1 MGLVAGGETRVID
14 GLLVSVYI
22 SLHTGDPVLGGNE
35 VTGGAYARQAY
46 AYSKAGSN
54 PTVASNTGVIQFPAA
69 TASWGNISYIGIY
82 SALTAGTL
90 LATQALD
97 AAKLIDIDDVA
108 RFPIGN
114 LKVQAD

>member
-14 GLLVSVYI
+14 GLLNTVYI
-22 SLHTGDPVLGGNE
+22 SLHTGDPSLGGNE
-35 VTGGAYARQAY
+35 IVGGAYARQAY
-46 AYSKAGSN
+46 TYSKAGSN
-54 PTVASNTGVIQFPAA
+54 PTVASNTGIIQFPAA
-69 TASWGNISYIGIY
+69 TATWGTITHIGIY
-82 SALTAGTL
+82 SALTVGTL

-97 AAKLIDIDDVA
+97 AAKPIDIDDVA

>member
-14 GLLVSVYI
+14 GLLLSVYI

-35 VTGGAYARQAY
+35 IVGGSYARQAY
-46 AYSKAGSN
+46 AYSKAGSD
-54 PTVASNTGVIQFPAA
+54 PTVASNSGVIQFPAA
-69 TASWGNISYIGIY
+69 TTTWGTITHIGIY

-97 AAKLIDIDDVA
+97 TSKPIDIDDVA

-114 LKVQAD
+114 LKVLAD